1 MESLQAGLESNVPM
15 IAHRPTETTASG
27 QPLYRVRPARLE
39 DVTALDQ
46 LEKACF
52 DSDRLSMRSFRHLIR
67 RDSASVLVATRDEQ
81 LLGYICVLYRRNTA
95 LSRIYSIAVL
105 PEVRG
110 HGIAEALMQQAET
123 DAIDHGCTHMRLE
136 VRTDNEPAIRFYHR
150 LGYRQFAALDDYY
163 DDHATALRMEKR
175 IRYLRMTPSRMV
187 PFYGQTTE
195 FTCGPASLLMVMG
208 ALEPD
213 RALGRSEELRLWRE
227 ATTIFMTAGH
237 GGCGP
242 HGLALAAWRRGFA
255 VRLVVNQPGPLF
267 VDSVRDPD
275 KKAVMALVQS
285 DFEQELA
292 ATDIVVES
300 GHMNANQLSDCLQ
313 RGELPLVLISSWHL
327 QGSKAPHWVVVVA
340 ADEHC
345 LYVHDPDVSDEAEAS
360 ATDNAW
366 LPIPRRQFERMAR
379 FGRQGLRAT
388 LIISRR

>member
-1 MESLQAGLESNVPM
+1 M
-15 IAHRPTETTASG
+15 IAQGQTDITVPDTTDA
-27 QPLYRVRPARLE
+27 RIRPARTE
-39 DVTALDQ
+39 DVSALDQ
-46 LEKACF
+46 LERLCF
-52 DSDRLSMRSFRHLIR
+52 DSDRLSRRSFRHLIR
-67 RDSASVLVATRDEQ
+67 RDSALMLVATQDDR

-105 PEVRG
+105 PEARG
-110 HGIAEALMQQAET
+110 HGLAEALMQQAEA
-123 DAIDHGCTHMRLE
+123 DAVDHGCTHMRLE
-136 VRTDNEPAIRFYHR
+136 VRADNEPAIRFYHR

-163 DDHATALRMEKR
+163 DDHAAALRLEKR
-175 IRYLRMTPSRMV
+175 IRYLRMTPSRAV

-195 FTCGPASLLMVMG
+195 FTCGPACLLMAMG
-208 ALEPD
+208 ALQPD
-213 RALGRSEELRLWRE
+213 RTADRREELRLWRE

-275 KKAVMALVQS
+275 KKAVMTLVQN

-292 ATDIVVES
+292 AAGIAVEPGYMDAAQLSESLES
-300 GHMNANQLSDCLQ
+300 GA
-313 RGELPLVLISSWHL
+313 LPLVLISTWHL

-345 LYVHDPDVSDEAEAS
+345 LYVHDPDVGDEDEAS

-366 LPIPRRQFERMAR
+366 LPIPRSQFERMAR
-379 FGRQGLRAT
+379 FGRHGLRAT
-388 LIISRR
+388 LIVSRR